1 MKFIL
6 LFLVFTSFAIQAKEI
21 NFNRDIR
28 PILSDRCFHCHGPDR
43 HDRKKKLRLDIAE
56 GDDGAYRQRKG
67 TFGIVPGSLEKS
79 TVWQRIITD
88 DEDDVMPPLDSHKK
102 ALSKEDKELIK
113 QWILQGAKY
122 EKFWAFELPKIKE
135 PTKSKSDWGN
145 SSLDNYVLETLEKNN
160 LTPSKQ
166 AEKRTLIRRLSFDLT
181 GLPPSLEEIR
191 IFENDKNPNAYEK
204 LVDSLLAKP
213 SYGEHITRYWLDLV
227 RAGDTNGLHR
237 DLYRNI
243 YAYRDWI
250 IRAFNNNLPYSDFL
264 KYQLAGDLYENPT
277 DDQLI
282 ASGFN
287 RLHLVMAR
295 GTAPPE
301 ESYTKNVID
310 RVTAVSTAFMGL
322 TMQCARCHDHKF
334 DPITQKDFYAM
345 FAFFNN
351 FDGDAET
358 KRELHGLQAPFI
370 ILGSDEEKAKLAE
383 LQKAYLKAKPEIDGL
398 NKLKNKVR
406 NEKDKAKKA
415 ALQLKVD
422 KLEQIAKSY
431 GDYLA
436 KFDGAMVMKES
447 KKIRPSYMLNR
458 GEYDQKGEIVER
470 DIPEFFGSI
479 KKDGELTTRMDLAN
493 WLLAQDNPLTA
504 RVAVNRFWQ
513 QFFGVGLVKT
523 SEDFGAQGEPPSHLE
538 LLDYLTIQF
547 VESGWDIK
555 KLLKTIVMSE
565 TYKQTSIASE
575 EQFKNDPENRLL
587 ARSSRYRMD
596 AEMIR
601 DNILV
606 SSDLLN
612 QKMYGKSVKPPQPDG
627 LWAAVS
633 MTNERYKAD
642 KGDAIYRRSLY
653 TFWKK
658 IMPPP
663 QMTILNAP
671 SREFCV
677 ARRERT
683 NTPLQALLL
692 LNEPEYLKA
701 ASNLAAIII
710 SDKTTSDEQKIKE
723 AYERVTCK
731 IADKNEVNLLKKLL
745 VNMRTKYQDEQELA
759 AKIAKNANSPKA
771 TNKIELASW
780 TMLINTLYNLDITK
794 NRE

>member
-1 MKFIL
+1 MKYLIL
-6 LFLVFTSFAIQAKEI
+6 LTVFISLSNQAKDI

-28 PILSDRCFHCHGPDR
+28 PILSDRCFHCHGPDK

-56 GDDGAYRQRKG
+56 GDDGAYRERRGK
-67 TFGIVPGSLEKS
+67 FGIVPGNLEKS

-88 DEDDVMPPLDSHKK
+88 DEDDIMPPLDSHKK
-102 ALSKEDKELIK
+102 ALSQEEKELIK
-113 QWILQGAKY
+113 QWILEGAKY
-122 EKFWAFELPKIKE
+122 EKFWAFEKPKLKI
-135 PTKSKSDWGN
+135 PTQSKLNWGN
-145 SSLDNYVLETLEKNN
+145 SPLDKYVLETLEKNN
-160 LTPSKQ
+160 LKPSEQ
-166 AEKRTLIRRLSFDLT
+166 ATKRTLIRRLSFDLT
-181 GLPPSLEEIR
+181 GLPPSPEEIR
-191 IFENDKNPNAYEK
+191 AFENKQSPDAYEM
-204 LVDSLLAKP
+204 LVDKLLAKP
-213 SYGEHITRYWLDLV
+213 AYGEHMTRYWLDLV

-237 DLYRNI
+237 DLYRNT
-243 YAYRDWI
+243 YTYRDWI

-264 KYQLAGDLYENPT
+264 KYQLAGDLYKKPT

-358 KRELHGLQAPFI
+358 KREVNGLQAPFI
-370 ILGSDEEKAKLAE
+370 ILGSDKEKAKFAE
-383 LQKAYLKAKPEIDGL
+383 LQKTYLKAKPKIE
-398 NKLKNKVR
+398 KLEKRVR
-406 NEKDKAKKA
+406 QEKDKAKKKV
-415 ALQLKVD
+415 LQAELNELKKVP
-422 KLEQIAKSY
+422 KSY

-436 KFDGAMVMKES
+436 KFDGAMVMKGRE
-447 KKIRPSYMLNR
+447 KIRSSYMLNR
-458 GEYDQKGEIVER
+458 GEYDQKGEVVER

-493 WLLAQDNPLTA
+493 WFLAKDNPLTA

-565 TYKQTSIASE
+565 TYRQTSIASD

-587 ARSSRYRMD
+587 ARSSRYRMA

-606 SSDLLN
+606 SSNLLN
-612 QKMYGKSVKPPQPDG
+612 SQMYGKSVKPPQPDG

-633 MTNERYKAD
+633 MTNESYKAD
-642 KGDAIYRRSLY
+642 KGDSIYRRSLY

-701 ASNLAAIII
+701 ATNLATIIV
-710 SDKTTSDEQKIKE
+710 SDKTTSDEEKIRA

-731 IADKNEVNLLKKLL
+731 LADRHEVSLLVELLGKMRKRYTADKKLAHQMLGEVNLL
-745 VNMRTKYQDEQELA
+745 QSQ
-759 AKIAKNANSPKA
+759 
-771 TNKIELASW
+771 NKIELASW